1 MTPAVSAGDL
11 TGLLAIIPTPALPG
25 AHRWDADAT
34 VDLAETSRTVE
45 ALLADGVDGV
55 IALGTTGECPTLPAG
70 EYEALVRCLVE
81 AVDGRVPLFV
91 GATTTGAY
99 DTYARLEV
107 LRRAGVDGTLLG
119 LPMWQPLTERAAVD
133 YFAQV
138 SHYFPDLAVMV
149 YANQRAFRFPF
160 ADATGFWKGVASSAP
175 TVMAAKCSRP
185 GALSENRRVTRHR
198 VNFLPSDM
206 VVTQFRALGAEET
219 TAFWAT
225 AAAMGPQPCL
235 ALRDALAAGDEAS
248 LDEVSSLILWAAEPF
263 IELARNDELFAS
275 YNLQL
280 ERTRINAA
288 GYCRSGPIRP
298 PYSQVPGEIADVA
311 LESARRW
318 RTLVGHF
325 G

>member
-1 MTPAVSAGDL
+1 MTPAVSAADL
-11 TGLLAIIPTPALPG
+11 DGLLAIIPTPALPE

-34 VDLAETSRTVE
+34 VDLAETSRIVG
-45 ALLADGVDGV
+45 ALLADGVDGL

-81 AVDGRVPLFV
+81 VVDGRVPLFV

-99 DTYARLEV
+99 DTYARLDV

-160 ADATGFWKGVASSAP
+160 ADATDFWQGVGASAP
-175 TVMAAKCSRP
+175 TVVAAKCSRP
-185 GALSENRRVTRHR
+185 GALLENRRVTRHR
-198 VNFLPSDM
+198 INFLPSDM
-206 VVTQFRALGAEET
+206 VLTQFRTLGAEET

-225 AAAMGPQPCL
+225 AASMGPQPCL
-235 ALRDALAAGDEAS
+235 ALRDALAAGDETS
-248 LDEVSSLILWAAEPF
+248 LSEVSSRILWAAEPF
-263 IELARNDELFAS
+263 VELAKDDELFAC

-288 GYCRSGPIRP
+288 GYCRSGPIRA
-298 PYSQVPGEIADVA
+298 PYAHVPDEIAGVA

-318 RTLVGHF
+318 RVLVDHF
-325 G
+325 S

>member
-1 MTPAVSAGDL
+1 MTPKVSAADL
-11 TGLLAIIPTPALPG
+11 TGLLAIIPTPALPE
-25 AHRWDADAT
+25 AHRWDAEAT

-45 ALLADGVDGV
+45 ALLADGADGV

-81 AVDGRVPLFV
+81 TVDGRVPLFI

-99 DTYARLEV
+99 DTFARMDV
-107 LRRAGVDGTLLG
+107 LRRAGADGTLLG

-133 YFAQV
+133 YYAQA

-160 ADATGFWKGVASSAP
+160 ADATGFWKGVADSAP
-175 TVMAAKCSRP
+175 TVVAAKCSRP

-206 VVTQFRALGAEET
+206 VLTRFRALGAEET

-225 AAAMGPQPCL
+225 AASMGPQPCL
-235 ALRDALAAGDEAS
+235 ALRDALAAGDETS
-248 LDEVSSLILWAAEPF
+248 LDDVSSRILWAAEPF
-263 IELARNDELFAS
+263 LELAKDDELFAS

-280 ERTRINAA
+280 ERIRINAA

-298 PYSQVPGEIADVA
+298 PYSHVPDKIAAVA
-311 LESARRW
+311 VESARRW
-318 RTLVGHF
+318 RTLVDHF